1 MENNKELL
9 YDWVFWFNTYESQW
23 FGIHRETIV
32 DFFSGM
38 DSARY
43 FRGNTIESV
52 MDQIHNN
59 NDFITTSYE

>member
-1 MENNKELL
+1 MEDNKKVL
-9 YDWVFWFNTYESQW
+9 YDWAFWFNHYESQW
-23 FGIHRETIV
+23 FGIHRDTIV

-43 FRGNTIESV
+43 FRGDTIESI
-52 MDQIHNN
+52 MDQIHN